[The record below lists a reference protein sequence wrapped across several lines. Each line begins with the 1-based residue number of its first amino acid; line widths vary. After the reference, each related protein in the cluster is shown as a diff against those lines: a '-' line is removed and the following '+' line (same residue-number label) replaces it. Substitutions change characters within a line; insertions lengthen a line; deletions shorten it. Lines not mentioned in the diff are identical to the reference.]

1 MFKLKPWDWSIKM
14 SWIQRLYETY
24 ECCSVHT
31 NVESEVPLTPLY
43 HVVQQA
49 HIEITLDSQ
58 GNFRGAAVIGKE
70 NTVIPATE
78 QSATARTSGVVPHP
92 LCDHVKYCAGDYRE
106 DDKPNNKYFMSY
118 RDQLQRWC
126 KSEFSHPKAV
136 AVLKYIEKETVTSDL
151 ITECVMPVDD
161 AGNLRRTWKNEERK
175 PQLFKQLT
183 PDKGTY
189 KPQNAL
195 IRWRVELPNDP
206 VPEVWRDRSLQD
218 AWVRYCTTKE
228 ETNVTDLCMVMG
240 SKKMLANKHQN
251 RLRGGKDNAKLISN
265 KKEKDSDFIYLGRFL
280 QVNHA
285 AGVGREVSQKAHSA
299 LRWLIGRQGFHNGG
313 QVIVA
318 WAVSG
323 KEVPDP
329 FANSAAMFGLE
340 TSGVE
345 TNNQSQGDAG
355 QTFATRLN
363 KYIAGYRVTLG
374 STNDIVVMAL
384 DSATPGRMAITYCRE
399 LTGSEFLDRLQIWH
413 EVFAWHQNYSKGLRF
428 VGAPSPKDIAEAAYG
443 RSKDDNL
450 KKLHKATVERLLPC
464 IIDGQAIPHDLMKS
478 TIRRTCNR
486 SGLEKWDFEKHLG
499 IACALFKGYF
509 KERNYQMALETDR
522 NTRDYLYGRLLAIAE
537 NIENF
542 ALKKSGE
549 NRDTAASRLMQRFS
563 ERPHSTWKNIELA
576 LSPYKSRLRSSEKGA
591 GFLFTREKL
600 LDEVC
605 RAFQVDDFTSDA
617 ALTGEFLLG
626 YHCQRGALFEKNDG
640 GREDK
645 QNEND
650 EGNNNDSIY

>member
-1 MFKLKPWDWSIKM
+1 M
-14 SWIQRLYETY
+14 SWIHKLYETY
-24 ECCSVHT
+24 EQCVRAPQFDSNPLLPIGHT
-31 NVESEVPLTPLY
+31 T
-43 HVVQQA
+43 QKA
-49 HIEITLDSQ
+49 HIEITVDGE
-58 GNFRGAAVIGKE
+58 GNFLRANVITK
-70 NTVIPATE
+70 TDQLT
-78 QSATARTSGVVPHP
+78 VVPCTENSGGRSGKKPVNHP
-92 LCDHVKYCAGDYRE
+92 LCDKLQYVAGDFINFGGEVTSGFSKDSRE
-106 DDKPNNKYFMSY
+106 PHQNY
-118 RDQLQRWC
+118 LQTLAGWDE
-126 KSEFSHPKAV
+126 SPYGHPKLAAIRKYV
-136 AVLKYIEKETVTSDL
+136 QRSRVIDDLSREQILFLDPQGKLLKTWEGDKQNPPPIFKLISKEQSPA
-151 ITECVMPVDD
+151 E
-161 AGNLRRTWKNEERK
+161 A
-175 PQLFKQLT
+175 F
-183 PDKGTY
+183 
-189 KPQNAL
+189 
-195 IRWRVELPNDP
+195 IRWRVEVPGDP
-206 VPEVWRDRSLQD
+206 QSATWMDQKLIK
-218 AWVRYCTTKE
+218 AWVDYYASQQAKRG
-228 ETNVTDLCMVMG
+228 LCFIAG
-240 SKKMLANKHQN
+240 EIKTLAEQHPAK
-251 RLRGGKDNAKLISN
+251 LRNGADKAKLISSN
-265 KKEKDSDFIYLGRFL
+265 DTSGYTFRGRFEDAE
-280 QVNHA
+280 QA
-285 AGVGREVSQKAHSA
+285 CGVGFEVTQKAHNA
-299 LRWLIGRQGFHNGG
+299 LRWLIERQGFRNGA
-313 QVIVA
+313 QVVVA

-329 FANSAAMFGLE
+329 FANSADMLGLE

-345 TNNQSQGDAG
+345 TSNQFQGDAG
-355 QTFATRLN
+355 QTFASRLS
-363 KYIAGYRVTLG
+363 KYIAGYRVELG
-374 STNDIVVMAL
+374 STNDIVIMAV
-384 DSATPGRMAITYCRE
+384 DSATPGRMAITYYRE
-399 LTGSEFLDRLQIWH
+399 LTGSEFLDRLQVWH
-413 EVFAWHQNYSKGLRF
+413 EMFAWQQNYSRGLRF
-428 VGAPSPKDIAEAAYG
+428 VGVPSPKDIAEAAYG
-443 RSKDDNL
+443 RSKDGNL

-464 IIDGQAIPHDLMKS
+464 IIDGQAIPRDLMES

-486 SGLEKWDFEKHLG
+486 SGLENWEFEKYLG

-605 RAFQVDDFTSDA
+605 CAFQVDDFTSDA